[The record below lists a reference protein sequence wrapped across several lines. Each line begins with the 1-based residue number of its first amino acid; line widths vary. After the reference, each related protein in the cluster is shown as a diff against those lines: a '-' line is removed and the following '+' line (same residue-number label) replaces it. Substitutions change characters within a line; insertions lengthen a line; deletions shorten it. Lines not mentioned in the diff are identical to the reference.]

1 MKKRNLAI
9 TAFVLCATLVM
20 AIGFA
25 ALSGTLN
32 ITGTAYFHGT
42 SVTSSEINSA
52 LKFTEVSNLSNCT
65 ATIANNHS
73 ATLDVTFHD
82 TEGKVGAVFTATA
95 TYTIAYTSDDVAAAL
110 PTVEFSIPNPTLS
123 SASGSTTGWHI
134 DTDWDEVKTLA
145 FNGTITITVTVTYT
159 NQDPV
164 ETGTVS
170 ATIAV
175 PMPFAT
181 IA

>member
-1 MKKRNLAI
+1 MKKRNLTI

-82 TEGKVGAVFTATA
+82 TEGTVGAVFTATA
-95 TYTIAYTSDDVAAAL
+95 TYTIAYTSDNAAAAL
-110 PTVEFSIPNPTLS
+110 PTVKFSVPTPALS

-134 DTDWDEVKTLA
+134 STDWNTEQTLA
-145 FNGTITITVTVTYT
+145 FDDTIQITVTVTYT

-164 ETGTVS
+164 VTDSVS
-170 ATIAV
+170 ATITV

-181 IA
+181 VA